1 MSFLVHH
8 LAIISS
14 YLCLCSCEIVLIF
27 TSSSCL
33 MNGNIQFG
41 VLHYHAMKLPAEK
54 LQAVFQATDKFAFF
68 FLILS

>member
-1 MSFLVHH
+1 
-8 LAIISS
+8 
-14 YLCLCSCEIVLIF
+14 
-27 TSSSCL
+27 

-68 FLILS
+68 SHFELVCEANVTQCCMEY